1 MLRQKSISGLTDGGN
16 MLRKIKEYFK
26 NTDRTQI
33 YQDIYAGLFSAAG
46 VCSIIYLVSLAV
58 RK

>member
-1 MLRQKSISGLTDGGN
+1 MLK
-16 MLRKIKEYFK
+16 KIKEYFK
-26 NTDRTQI
+26 NTDRAQI

-46 VCSIIYLVSLAV
+46 VCSIIYLVRLAV